1 MIDNKIQTARKILF
15 LSFTIFISC
24 SSNSGRKEIDYEN
37 EFQNGKIALAKK
49 KYIKAQDYFNTVVI
63 GASHTELGDDALFYL
78 GESFFYS
85 KDYLIA
91 ISEYDRLIRR
101 MPFSPFIEKARYRI
115 CEAYLILSPKY
126 FNDQTYSEKALEKL
140 QEFIDDYPGSSER
153 QQAEADIKI
162 LRNKLSEK
170 AYQAGILYMKM
181 EEYKAALLAF
191 KQVIELY
198 YDTEYIEMA
207 NLKTIACYI
216 ERNEIDLAKNYYQT
230 NRISIEDINM
240 DDLVDEWFVQGR
252 VFDRIELE

>member
-101 MPFSPFIEKARYRI
+101 MPFSPMIKHIARKR
-115 CEAYLILSPKY
+115 
-126 FNDQTYSEKALEKL
+126 
-140 QEFIDDYPGSSER
+140 
-153 QQAEADIKI
+153 
-162 LRNKLSEK
+162 
-170 AYQAGILYMKM
+170 
-181 EEYKAALLAF
+181 
-191 KQVIELY
+191 
-198 YDTEYIEMA
+198 
-207 NLKTIACYI
+207 
-216 ERNEIDLAKNYYQT
+216 
-230 NRISIEDINM
+230 
-240 DDLVDEWFVQGR
+240 
-252 VFDRIELE
+252 

>member
-1 MIDNKIQTARKILF
+1 MRF
-15 LSFTIFISC
+15 LLIVNTLIFITC
-24 SSNSGRKEIDYEN
+24 STTSTRSDIDYDI
-37 EFQNGKIALAKK
+37 EFESGKIALGKK
-49 KYIKAQDYFNTVVI
+49 KYIKAQDHFNTVVI

-85 KDYLIA
+85 KEYLMAIA
-91 ISEYDRLIRR
+91 EYDRLIRK

-115 CEAYLILSPKY
+115 CEAYLTLSPKY

-140 QEFIDDYPGSSER
+140 QEFIDDYPNSDER
-153 QQAEADIKI
+153 QKAELDIKQ

-170 AYQAGILYMKM
+170 SYRSGVLYMKM

-198 YDTEYIEMA
+198 YDTDFIELA
-207 NLKTIACYI
+207 HLKTIACYI
-216 ERNEIDLAKNYYQT
+216 EKNEFETASNYYAN
-230 NRISIEDINM
+230 NRIQIEDINM
-240 DDLVDEWFVQGR
+240 DDLVDQWFVQKR